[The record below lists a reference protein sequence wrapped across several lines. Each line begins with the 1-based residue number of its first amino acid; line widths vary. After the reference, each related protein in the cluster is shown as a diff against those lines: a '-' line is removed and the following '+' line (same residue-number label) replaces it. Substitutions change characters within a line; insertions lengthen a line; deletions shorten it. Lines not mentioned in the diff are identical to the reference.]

1 MNSRKKFRSFGFM
14 CEGSVYT
21 INHIYQFS
29 FDLSSKALKNYSRD
43 NKLDLYCLFSL
54 KNLKYLFTQYQYKN
68 LYL

>member
-1 MNSRKKFRSFGFM
+1 M